1 MILYLVRELSLDQ
14 YLCWWTISPRVYHP
28 PSSHSF
34 GTDMVYY
41 IYLLLKCYTKTALC
55 ITVLLHKDCPLYY
68 GIVTQR
74 LPFVLLYCYTKTAL
88 CITVLLHKDCPLYY
102 GIVTQ
107 GLLFLSRYCY
117 TKITI
122 FTTVLLHKG
131 YHFYKLL
138 TKRYFSSGA
147 SNSQI

>member
-1 MILYLVRELSLDQ
+1 MLLELLTKRNEIDLYWHTNLVYVYQ
-14 YLCWWTISPRVYHP
+14 VAFVYLETRRAHKL
-28 PSSHSF
+28 
-34 GTDMVYY
+34 
-41 IYLLLKCYTKTALC
+41 IYLRFYRDIL

-68 GIVTQR
+68 GI
-74 LPFVLLYCYTKTAL
+74 A
-88 CITVLLHKDCPLYY
+88 
-102 GIVTQ
+102 TQ

-138 TKRYFSSGA
+138 TKRYFSPGA
-147 SNSQI
+147 SSSQI